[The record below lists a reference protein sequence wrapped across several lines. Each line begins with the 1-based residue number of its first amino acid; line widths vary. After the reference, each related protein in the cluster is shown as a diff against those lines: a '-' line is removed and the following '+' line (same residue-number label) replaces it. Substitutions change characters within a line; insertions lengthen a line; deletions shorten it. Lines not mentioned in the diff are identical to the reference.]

1 MTIALL
7 AVALPARAQTKNESA
22 REAAEQGRRAYNLG
36 NWQESIDGFERA
48 YKLSGDPALL
58 FNLGQA
64 HRQLGQGGE
73 AIRFYKAYLRNEPV
87 TPNREV
93 AEKQIKELE
102 AQSWRGPPDG
112 QTAPAIPK
120 PAPKTPVLEPVGP
133 TPEAPKTV
141 VTEPAPSPPALLSQS
156 SAPSAPPRAPLPR
169 WLPIT
174 GAAVAVGLM
183 TGAIVYGLSGSS
195 QFDSLRG
202 SCGQTTA
209 GCTSAQIDDVKSRD
223 RTATVLWVL
232 AGVVAAGTGVSVYVN
247 TRAAGVAAL
256 WRF

>member
-1 MTIALL
+1 MQNPSSPT
-7 AVALPARAQTKNESA
+7 SYW
-22 REAAEQGRRAYNLG
+22 RR
-36 NWQESIDGFERA
+36 
-48 YKLSGDPALL
+48 
-58 FNLGQA
+58 
-64 HRQLGQGGE
+64 
-73 AIRFYKAYLRNEPV
+73 
-87 TPNREV
+87 
-93 AEKQIKELE
+93 
-102 AQSWRGPPDG
+102 
-112 QTAPAIPK
+112 
-120 PAPKTPVLEPVGP
+120 
-133 TPEAPKTV
+133 
-141 VTEPAPSPPALLSQS
+141 
-156 SAPSAPPRAPLPR
+156 PSAPPRAPLPR

-209 GCTSAQIDDVKSRD
+209 GCTSAQIEGVKARD

-232 AGVVAAGTGVSVYVN
+232 AGVVAAGTSVSVYVN